1 MISAAPLLVSLVLG
15 ASTDPYFRTRADLCP
30 PQTDQHCLW
39 WPGKSTVT
47 FRQNARGNPA
57 TDPTGTGV
65 FDAVTRSWQTWQG
78 IMNDCGSLT
87 ITEGA
92 QTDDKSIGYDSSN
105 PSANQNIVIFR
116 QQSCLAPGVVPPN
129 HTCTL
134 GTGDCGSVYDCWD
147 HDANAI
153 ALTTTTYD
161 KCSGRIYDAD
171 VEMNGKM
178 PGDTSTDGF
187 GKGFHLTLVDSP
199 PCPTS
204 RPDYNCVAADIRNTA
219 THEFGHSLGLDHIC
233 DNCVGGKFNP
243 IFDPCDPGCPATLTS
258 YTHSTMYAQ
267 APPGDLCKRCVDSGS
282 RQFICDVYPKG
293 KTAVDCVASKSGGCS
308 AAPAGPMIALALL
321 GIRILATR
329 RDRRRR

>member
-1 MISAAPLLVSLVLG
+1 VITAVSLLVSLVLG
-15 ASTDPYFRTRADLCP
+15 ASTDPYVRTKADLCAQ
-30 PQTDQHCLW
+30 QTDQHCLW

-57 TDPTGTGV
+57 TPDPTGTGV

-87 ITEGA
+87 ITEGDH
-92 QTDDKSIGYDSSN
+92 TNDSTIGYDSTN
-105 PSANQNIVIFR
+105 PGANQNIVIFR
-116 QQSCLAPGVVPPN
+116 QQSCMAPGVVPPN

-147 HDANAI
+147 HSPQAI

-171 VEMNGKM
+171 IELNGKM
-178 PGDTSTDGF
+178 PGDTSNIGF
-187 GKGFHLTLVDSP
+187 RFTLVDSGTCQGP
-199 PCPTS
+199 A
-204 RPDYNCVAADIRNTA
+204 DYNCVAADIQNTA
-219 THEFGHSLGLDHIC
+219 THEFGHSLGLDHTSY
-233 DNCVGGKFNP
+233 P

-258 YTHSTMYAQ
+258 YTHATMYAQ
-267 APPGDLCKRCVDSGS
+267 APAGDLCKRCVDRGS
-282 RQFICDVYPKG
+282 RQGICDIYPKG
-293 KTAVDCVASKSGGCS
+293 KSALDCLPTKSGGCS
-308 AAPAGPMIALALL
+308 AAPAGPIIALALL
-321 GIRILATR
+321 GIRILARR

>member
-1 MISAAPLLVSLVLG
+1 VISAAPLLVSLVLG
-15 ASTDPYFRTRADLCP
+15 APTDPYFRTRADLCP

-87 ITEGA
+87 ITEGP
-92 QTDDKSIGYDSSN
+92 QTDDKSIGYD
-105 PSANQNIVIFR
+105 NQNIVIFR
-116 QQSCLAPGVVPPN
+116 QQSCLTPGVVLDPAS
-129 HTCTL
+129 CTL
-134 GTGDCGSVYDCWD
+134 GTGDCGSKYDCWD
-147 HDANAI
+147 HDRNAI

-171 VEMNGKM
+171 IEMNGKM

-204 RPDYNCVAADIRNTA
+204 RPDYNCVAADIQNTA
-219 THEFGHSLGLDHIC
+219 THEFGHSLGLDHTMYQ
-233 DNCVGGKFNP
+233 
-243 IFDPCDPGCPATLTS
+243 IFDACGPGCPTS
-258 YTHSTMYAQ
+258 LMTYTHSTMYGDARS
-267 APPGDLCKRCVDSGS
+267 GDLCKRCVDTGS
-282 RQFICDVYPKG
+282 RQGICDTYPKS
-293 KTAVDCVASKSGGCS
+293 KSAVDCVPTKSGGCS

-321 GIRILATR
+321 GIRILAPR
-329 RDRRRR
+329 RARRRR

>member
-1 MISAAPLLVSLVLG
+1 VISAAPLLVSLVLG
-15 ASTDPYFRTRADLCP
+15 APTDPYVRTKADLCP

-57 TDPTGTGV
+57 TPDPTGTGV

-87 ITEGA
+87 ITEGVH
-92 QTDDKSIGYDSSN
+92 TDDSSIGYDSNN

-116 QQSCLAPGVVPPN
+116 QRSCLTPGVVPPN

-134 GTGDCGSVYDCWD
+134 GTGECGTAYDCWD
-147 HDANAI
+147 HDRNAI

-178 PGDTSTDGF
+178 PGDPSPDGF
-187 GKGFHLTLVDSP
+187 YGFRFTLVDSP
-199 PCPTS
+199 RTCQSST
-204 RPDYNCVAADIRNTA
+204 DYNCVVADIQNTA
-219 THEFGHSLGLDHIC
+219 THEFGHSLGLDHTMYQ
-233 DNCVGGKFNP
+233 
-243 IFDPCDPGCPATLTS
+243 IFDPCDPGCPASLTTYS
-258 YTHSTMYAQ
+258 HSTMYAQ
-267 APPGDLCKRCVDSGS
+267 APAGDLCKRCVDRGS
-282 RQFICDVYPKG
+282 RQFICDAYPKS
-293 KTAVDCVASKSGGCS
+293 KSAVDCVPTKSGGCS

-321 GIRILATR
+321 GIRILAPR
-329 RDRRRR
+329 QARRRH